1 MSKFN
6 VGDRVK
12 VLKSDTL
19 LSWQKAGEIGIVLE
33 TRSGYF
39 PHIPY
44 KVDVCN
50 HPSWFKED
58 ELELVSPHL
67 PSFVWLYP
75 SDHELKAEE
84 IEGRIVLKEVEP
96 KVYKSA
102 GDFHLGCSLSLTW
115 IKQPCLRYMLIDPA
129 PEQEEL
135 KAFDGVMPLT
145 DKYDDSKTYFVVWSK
160 DELSITVRGATEAEA
175 RHNWNVWVEEHS

>member
-12 VLKSDTL
+12 VKETSAMEECRGLIGVVKNVDDNEDIRVNFI
-19 LSWQKAGEIGIVLE
+19 GEETIGFFEQNLE
-33 TRSGYF
+33 YISR
-39 PHIPY
+39 PI
-44 KVDVCN
+44 
-50 HPSWFKED
+50 
-58 ELELVSPHL
+58 
-67 PSFVWLYP
+67 PSFVWLSP

-84 IEGRIVLKEVEP
+84 IEGRSVIAESENNQYIWEERYLSDSGILKGIN
-96 KVYKSA
+96 KS
-102 GDFHLGCSLSLTW
+102 D
-115 IKQPCLRYMLIDPA
+115 RYMLIDPA